1 MLFIYF
7 HTMKKLWLYFKNM
20 HLLFSD
26 ETDLLHRENCVI
38 HPIKLLQKY
47 CLQAE
52 LKWQKFEKSK
62 KLLELLKM
70 YAAVLQTCL
79 VSLVF
84 AKAISLIFIIFK
96 EGSSLSFCTIVV
108 VCFFLTGLAYAM
120 LASLPA
126 VTGLYTAFVP
136 ILVYMLMGTSRHLS
150 IGE

>member
-1 MLFIYF
+1 
-7 HTMKKLWLYFKNM
+7 
-20 HLLFSD
+20 
-26 ETDLLHRENCVI
+26 
-38 HPIKLLQKY
+38 
-47 CLQAE
+47 
-52 LKWQKFEKSK
+52 
-62 KLLELLKM
+62 M

-126 VTGLYTAFVP
+126 VTGLYTAFIP